1 MFTKSAEGDTM
12 PAVRNSAAH
21 GARSLLSSDLRI
33 TGNISST
40 GMVEVMGDVQGDI
53 DARTLLI
60 GTEGTVTGK
69 LSAETVEVR
78 GHLTGSASCVQ
89 FTLRSTAVVS
99 IQVTYETL
107 VIENGAEIE
116 GKFKHAVAK

>member
-12 PAVRNSAAH
+12 PAVRSGAAS

-33 TGNISST
+33 TGNISTT
-40 GMVEVMGDVQGDI
+40 GVVEVMGDVQGDI

-69 LSAETVEVR
+69 IRAETVEVR
-78 GHLTGSASCVQ
+78 GNLSGSASCVQ
-89 FTLRSTAVVS
+89 FTLRSTAVASV
-99 IQVTYETL
+99 QVTYETL

-116 GKFKHAVAK
+116 GKFKHAAAK